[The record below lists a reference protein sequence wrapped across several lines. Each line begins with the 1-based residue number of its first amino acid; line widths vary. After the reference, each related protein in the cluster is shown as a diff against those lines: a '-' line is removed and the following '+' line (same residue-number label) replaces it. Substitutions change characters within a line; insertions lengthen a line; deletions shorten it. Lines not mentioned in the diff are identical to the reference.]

1 MPHTFRSMLIPAAD
15 RDLARQIWGT
25 LDPEYA
31 GTFRFPCAPD
41 GSDEITDYC
50 DAGPITQDAA
60 LLMPLGV
67 YQQQE
72 DGTWKL
78 IYRDDGNPRRVK
90 WFCEN
95 ASPPLVLTFATVTG
109 IWDRADV
116 TEENLNDMLARRGLH
131 IVWPEDPAPADDLA
145 EGFEVE
151 GVPV

>member
-15 RDLARQIWGT
+15 RDIARQIGGT

-31 GTFRFPCAPD
+31 GTFRFACAPD
-41 GSDEITDYC
+41 GSTEITHYC

-67 YQQQE
+67 YEWQE
-72 DGTWKL
+72 DNTWKL

-90 WFCEN
+90 WFCELKGLDL
-95 ASPPLVLTFATVTG
+95 PFKTVTG

-116 TEENLNDMLARRGLH
+116 TEETLNDALARRGLH
-131 IVWPEDPAPADDLA
+131 IVWPEAEQIDPDA
-145 EGFEVE
+145 
-151 GVPV
+151 

>member
-1 MPHTFRSMLIPAAD
+1 MPHVHRSMIIPAAD

-41 GSDEITDYC
+41 GSDEITHYC
-50 DAGPITQDAA
+50 DAGPVTTDAA

-67 YQQQE
+67 YERQ
-72 DGTWKL
+72 DDTWKL
-78 IYRDDGNPRRVK
+78 LYRDDGNPRRVK

-95 ASPPLVLTFATVTG
+95 ASPPLDLPFKTVTG

-116 TEENLNDMLARRGLH
+116 SEENLNDALARRGLH
-131 IVWPEDPAPADDLA
+131 IVWPEAEQIDPDA
-145 EGFEVE
+145 ENL
-151 GVPV
+151 